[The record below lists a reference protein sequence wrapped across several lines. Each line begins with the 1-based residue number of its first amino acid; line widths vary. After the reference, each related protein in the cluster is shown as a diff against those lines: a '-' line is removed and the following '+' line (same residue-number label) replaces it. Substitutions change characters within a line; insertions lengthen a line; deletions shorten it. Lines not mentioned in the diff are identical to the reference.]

1 MFYEP
6 RKKNHGLPHDPFK
19 ALVGPRPIGWISTLS
34 QDGVANLAPYSFFNA
49 FSDHPAILGF
59 SSGGMKDSATHARD
73 TGEFTVNVVM
83 KSDLER
89 MNQSSAPYPRTVSE
103 FAAAGIGMV
112 PSTFVKPPRVAGV
125 AAAFECKVTQIIPMN
140 GVDGREGPYSLVLGE
155 AIGIYIDDRF
165 LKDGLVDERA
175 MQLLAR
181 LGYMDYAAVEN
192 VFPLGRPTI

>member
-6 RKKNHGLPHDPFK
+6 RRRNHGLPHDPFK

-34 QDGVANLAPYSFFNA
+34 KEGVPNLAPYSFFNA

-59 SSGGMKDSATHARD
+59 SSAGMKDSATNARD

-83 KSDLER
+83 KSDIAR
-89 MNQSSAPYPRTVSE
+89 MNQSSAPYPSAVSE
-103 FAAAGIGMV
+103 FEAAGIGMV
-112 PSTFVKPPRVAGV
+112 PSTFVAPPRVEGV

-140 GVDGREGPYSLVLGE
+140 GFDGREGPYQLVLGE
-155 AIGIYIDDRF
+155 ALGIYIDDRF
-165 LKDGLVDERA
+165 IKDGIVDEGA

-192 VFPLGRPTI
+192 VFALKRPEM